1 MSVRRVDRRSVV
13 VHSRDASNDE
23 RTTSQADRIAA
34 KLDSTTGFLIVDGR
48 VSRGDCVQQYSDGV
62 TTWGELRR
70 VTDVYDAPA
79 LASMAPRPIVDSDH
93 PWVDAKTWRELA
105 KGSTGPARV
114 DSKSGWCTQQLA
126 ICDSEMIAKVVDGE
140 AIEISIGYECTLIP
154 EEGEYEGA
162 AYSYRQTD
170 VRVNHVALG
179 PRDWARAGN
188 DACLIFDS
196 AGSTERVGVQVITG
210 DTVTNKN
217 KKTKSKQQ
225 PRRATDRKPA
235 PKSKL
240 VVKDGMLMIGDVE
253 YEVDDAVIAYVDLL
267 LAGPSEEEIDEVN
280 ESGDEGVEESVEYV
294 DEDVEEERTDSKLKD
309 RHEALA
315 DSFKRYKD
323 GELSR
328 VGARA
333 SLISD
338 AREILG
344 RHAKIDSLPA
354 REIHKQVI
362 TKLLGSGAPKLD
374 GRSAEYVEATYDN
387 VILQQR
393 DSHSIVRAIGHGQIQ
408 GRSQGHQDNKT
419 VSLDSLQS
427 DFMDRL
433 SGKKAS

>member
-13 VHSRDASNDE
+13 VHSRGDS
-23 RTTSQADRIAA
+23 TGHADRVAA
-34 KLDSTTGFLIVDGR
+34 KIDAATGFLILDGR

-70 VTDVYDAPA
+70 VTDVYDEPA

-105 KGSTGPARV
+105 KGSTGPPRV

-126 ICDSEMIAKVVDGE
+126 ICDADMIAKVVDGE

-154 EEGEYEGA
+154 EDGEFEGT

-188 DACLIFDS
+188 DARLIFDS
-196 AGSTERVGVQVITG
+196 ASSSERTGVQVLVG
-210 DTVTNKN
+210 DTVT
-217 KKTKSKQQ
+217 KKTKPKQ
-225 PRRATDRKPA
+225 PKRSARATDRKLA
-235 PKSKL
+235 TKKY

-253 YEVDDAVIAYVDLL
+253 YEVADEVIAYIDQL
-267 LAGPSEEEIDEVN
+267 LAGPSEELVDTEV
-280 ESGDEGVEESVEYV
+280 E
-294 DEDVEEERTDSKLKD
+294 EEERTDSNLKD
-309 RHEALA
+309 RHEAL
-315 DSFKRYKD
+315 SEEFRRYRD
-323 GELSR
+323 NEHSR

-344 RHAKIDSLPA
+344 RHAKIDSLPT
-354 REIHKQVI
+354 REIHKLVI
-362 TKLLGSGAPKLD
+362 AKVLGSSAPKLD
-374 GRSAEYVEATYDN
+374 GRSAAYVEATYDAA
-387 VILQQR
+387 QR
-393 DSHSIVRAIGHGQIQ
+393 QRADSHSIVRTIGHGQIQ
-408 GRSQGHQDNKT
+408 SRSRDSNK
-419 VSLDSLQS
+419 SLDSMQN
-427 DFMDRL
+427 DFMARL
-433 SGKKAS
+433 SGKKVS